1 VQTKT
6 TISFVYPARCLKA
19 PGLWLIF
26 ACFLVLFSGCNRL
39 RHQLHETVYV
49 NARQM
54 YLHDRVAAVSNRVA
68 EVKNGQPLRVLA
80 HGRRFLKVETEGK
93 QVGWIEERA
102 VIDEKTFEGFD
113 QLAKQHKDDPVVAT
127 ATLRDDIYL
136 HILPG
141 RETDR
146 FYLLDGNSKVQLL
159 VRASVL
165 KAAPGSAPAPKLTP
179 KPAPPPVKP
188 VNGSKST
195 AKTATAKPTSSD
207 TDEAA
212 APAPEAP
219 PMEDWWLARDG
230 QGHTGWLL
238 AGGLYVD
245 LPDEI
250 AIFSEGQRMVGAYVL
265 NQVFDSEANT
275 PNHQVT
281 QYVAVLAPPKSG
293 MPFDF
298 DQVRVFCWSLKH
310 HRYETS
316 FRLHPIKGYL
326 PVRVM
331 SSPSGAPVFNF
342 QIANGDN
349 LTTDSTTGVTRPVS
363 SRTLTFM
370 LLNQQVH
377 RTGSDMGPIPVGQT
391 EAAKAKAAKAAAKK
405 SK

>member
-1 VQTKT
+1 MAVLTQTF
-6 TISFVYPARCLKA
+6 IPFVSSPRRLKA
-19 PGLWLIF
+19 ALLAVLF
-26 ACFLVLFSGCNRL
+26 VCLVLLPSGCNRL

-49 NARQM
+49 SARQM

-80 HGRRFLKVETEGK
+80 HGRRFLKVETESK
-93 QVGWIEERA
+93 QVGWLEERA

-113 QLAKQHKDDPVVAT
+113 QLAKQHKDDPVIAT

-146 FYLLDGNSKVQLL
+146 FYLLDGNTKVQLL

-165 KAAPGSAPAPKLTP
+165 KAAPGSAPAPKPLTP
-179 KPAPPPVKP
+179 KPAPKTSAPAT
-188 VNGSKST
+188 GSKS
-195 AKTATAKPTSSD
+195 AAKPD
-207 TDEAA
+207 
-212 APAPEAP
+212 APEAASADEPVAAPTP

-250 AIFSEGQRMVGAYVL
+250 AIFSEGQRMLGAYVL
-265 NQVFDSEANT
+265 NQVFDPEANT
-275 PNHQVT
+275 ANHQVT
-281 QYVAVLAPPKSG
+281 QYVAVLAPPRSG
-293 MPFDF
+293 LPFDF
-298 DQVRVFCWSLKH
+298 DQIRVFCWSLKH

-331 SSPSGAPVFNF
+331 SSPNGAPVFNF

-349 LTTDSTTGVTRPVS
+349 LTTDSSTGVTRPVTA
-363 SRTLTFM
+363 RTITYM
-370 LLNQQVH
+370 MVNQQVR

>member
-1 VQTKT
+1 
-6 TISFVYPARCLKA
+6 
-19 PGLWLIF
+19 
-26 ACFLVLFSGCNRL
+26 L

-80 HGRRFLKVETEGK
+80 HGRRFLKVETESK

-146 FYLLDGNSKVQLL
+146 FYLLDGNTKVQLL
-159 VRASVL
+159 LRASVL
-165 KAAPGSAPAPKLTP
+165 KAVPGSAPAPKLTQ
-179 KPAPPPVKP
+179 KPAPPPA
-188 VNGSKST
+188 
-195 AKTATAKPTSSD
+195 AKTATGSKSAAKTAAAKPTTSD
-207 TDEAA
+207 EDETA
-212 APAPEAP
+212 APTPEAP

-250 AIFSEGQRMVGAYVL
+250 AVFSEGQRMLGAYVL
-265 NQVFDSEANT
+265 NQVFDPEANT

-293 MPFDF
+293 QLFDF
-298 DQVRVFCWSLKH
+298 DQVRVFGWSLKR

-331 SSPSGAPVFNF
+331 SSPNGAPIFNF

-349 LTTDSTTGVTRPVS
+349 LTTDSTTGVTRPVT
-363 SRTLTFM
+363 SRTITYM
-370 LLNQQVH
+370 MVNQQIR

-405 SK
+405 AK

>member
-1 VQTKT
+1 
-6 TISFVYPARCLKA
+6 
-19 PGLWLIF
+19 
-26 ACFLVLFSGCNRL
+26 L
-39 RHQLHETVYV
+39 RHELHETVYV
-49 NARQM
+49 SARQM

-68 EVKNGQPLRVLA
+68 EVKNGQQLRVLA
-80 HGRRFLKVETEGK
+80 HGRRFLKVETESK
-93 QVGWIEERA
+93 QIGWLEERA
-102 VIDEKTFEGFD
+102 VIDEKTFEGFQ

-141 RETDR
+141 RQTDR
-146 FYLLDGNSKVQLL
+146 FYLLDGDTKVQLL

-165 KAAPGSAPAPKLTP
+165 KAAPNWASAPKLTP
-179 KPAPPPVKP
+179 KPAPPSTPAT
-188 VNGSKST
+188 GGKST
-195 AKTATAKPTSSD
+195 AKPAEA
-207 TDEAA
+207 EAA
-212 APAPEAP
+212 STIEPPPP

-250 AIFSEGQRMVGAYVL
+250 AIFSEGQRMLGAYAL
-265 NQVFDSEANT
+265 NQVFDPEANT

-281 QYVAVLAPPKSG
+281 QYVTVLAPPKSG
-293 MPFDF
+293 QLFDF
-298 DQVRVFCWSLKH
+298 DQVRVFCWSLKR

-349 LTTDSTTGVTRPVS
+349 LTTDSTTGITRPAS
-363 SRTLTFM
+363 ARTITYVM
-370 LLNQQVH
+370 VNQQLR
-377 RTGSDMGPIPVGQT
+377 RTGSDLGPIPVGQT
-391 EAAKAKAAKAAAKK
+391 EAAKAKAAKAAAKRAK
-405 SK
+405 

>member
-1 VQTKT
+1 
-6 TISFVYPARCLKA
+6 LKA
-19 PGLWLIF
+19 ALLAVLF
-26 ACFLVLFSGCNRL
+26 VCLVLLPSGCNRL

-49 NARQM
+49 SARQM

-80 HGRRFLKVETEGK
+80 HGRRFLKVETESK
-93 QVGWIEERA
+93 QVGWLEERA

-113 QLAKQHKDDPVVAT
+113 QLAKQHKDDPVIAT

-146 FYLLDGNSKVQLL
+146 FYLLDGNTKVQLL

-165 KAAPGSAPAPKLTP
+165 KAAPGSAPAPKPLTP
-179 KPAPPPVKP
+179 KPAPKTSAPAT
-188 VNGSKST
+188 GSKS
-195 AKTATAKPTSSD
+195 AAKPD
-207 TDEAA
+207 
-212 APAPEAP
+212 APEAASADEPVAAPPP

-250 AIFSEGQRMVGAYVL
+250 AIFSEGQRMLGAYVL
-265 NQVFDSEANT
+265 NQVFDPEANT
-275 PNHQVT
+275 ANHQVT

-293 MPFDF
+293 LPFDF
-298 DQVRVFCWSLKH
+298 DQIRVFCWSLKH

-331 SSPSGAPVFNF
+331 SSPNGAPVFNF

-349 LTTDSTTGVTRPVS
+349 LTTDSSTGVTRPVTA
-363 SRTLTFM
+363 RTITYM
-370 LLNQQVH
+370 MVNQQVR

-405 SK
+405 AK

>member
-1 VQTKT
+1 M
-6 TISFVYPARCLKA
+6 IFVCLA
-19 PGLWLIF
+19 
-26 ACFLVLFSGCNRL
+26 VLPSGCDRL

-54 YLHDRVAAVSNRVA
+54 YLHDRVAAVSNRVV

-146 FYLLDGNSKVQLL
+146 FYLLDGNTKVQLL
-159 VRASVL
+159 LRASVL
-165 KAAPGSAPAPKLTP
+165 KASPGSSPAPKLTP
-179 KPAPPPVKP
+179 RPAPPPA
-188 VNGSKST
+188 
-195 AKTATAKPTSSD
+195 AKTATGSKSAAKPTTSE
-207 TDEAA
+207 TDEAT
-212 APAPEAP
+212 APAEPETP

-250 AIFSEGQRMVGAYVL
+250 AIFSEGQRMLSAYVL
-265 NQVFDSEANT
+265 NQVFDPEANT

-281 QYVAVLAPPKSG
+281 QYVALLAPPKSG
-293 MPFDF
+293 LPFDF
-298 DQVRVFCWSLKH
+298 DQVRVFCWSLKR

-331 SSPSGAPVFNF
+331 SSPNGAPVFNF

-349 LTTDSTTGVTRPVS
+349 LTTDSTTGVTRPVT
-363 SRTLTFM
+363 SRTITYTM
-370 LLNQQVH
+370 VNQQIR

-405 SK
+405 AK

>member
-1 VQTKT
+1 MAVLTQTF
-6 TISFVYPARCLKA
+6 IPFVSSPRRLKA
-19 PGLWLIF
+19 ALLAVLF
-26 ACFLVLFSGCNRL
+26 VCLVLLPSGCNRL

-49 NARQM
+49 SARQM

-80 HGRRFLKVETEGK
+80 HGRRFLKVETESK
-93 QVGWIEERA
+93 QVGWLEERA

-113 QLAKQHKDDPVVAT
+113 QLAKQHKDDPVIAT

-146 FYLLDGNSKVQLL
+146 FYLLDGNTKVQLL

-165 KAAPGSAPAPKLTP
+165 KAAPGSAPAPKPLTP
-179 KPAPPPVKP
+179 KPAPKTSAPAT
-188 VNGSKST
+188 GSKS
-195 AKTATAKPTSSD
+195 AAKPD
-207 TDEAA
+207 
-212 APAPEAP
+212 APEAASADEPVAAPPP

-250 AIFSEGQRMVGAYVL
+250 AIFSEGQRMLGAYVL
-265 NQVFDSEANT
+265 NQVFDPEANT
-275 PNHQVT
+275 ANHQVT
-281 QYVAVLAPPKSG
+281 QYVAVLAPPRSG
-293 MPFDF
+293 LPFDF
-298 DQVRVFCWSLKH
+298 DQIRVFCWSLKH

-331 SSPSGAPVFNF
+331 SSPNGAPVFNF

-349 LTTDSTTGVTRPVS
+349 LTTDSSTGVTRPVTA
-363 SRTLTFM
+363 RTITYM
-370 LLNQQVH
+370 MVNQQVR